1 MQAAQSNVD
10 SSFELVSKRDEEFDV
25 HDEEVMGDYEV
36 NYDTEMAGLLR
47 RRR

>member
-10 SSFELVSKRDEEFDV
+10 SSFELVSEGDEEFDV
-25 HDEEVMGDYEV
+25 HEEPVGDDEV
-36 NYDTEMAGLLR
+36 NYDTEMVGLLR